1 MGVFSAFCLVAG
13 VLFTASVANAQ
24 EAEDESVPAT
34 EFEYVSPPEIGADD
48 THPEDPPP
56 VDNGAD
62 TSAQEPEEDPLLA
75 VHRAGD
81 AAVFGG
87 DQAGYEAAAAELRAG
102 GRDDLAE
109 GLDVDWAQLND
120 TSAADGAGS
129 NVVAGSFGINGAAC
143 SFGSLQAAINAA
155 TPGQAVVI
163 APGNYSG
170 INVNVN
176 FQVSIVQ
183 GTATCGILPPLSL
196 RNENNVILNGAGT
209 NDAVI
214 EVFGGDTVTLVD
226 LTVAFGDG
234 TDGNLRVFEDSTLRL
249 NNVRSTSG
257 TNSASGGGLLV
268 EDGEAFIIGAAP
280 GAISV
285 RGLETRIDGNEAT
298 FNGGGIAVL
307 ADGELNGNRLIVT
320 NNVADPTQTA
330 GFGDFSVGGGLSVAA
345 DGSADVG
352 LLTATRNTAP
362 RGGGVGALGDVDL
375 EQADI
380 SDNEAVGG
388 GGIVT
393 GAGGGL
399 VVSSSGSADITGNSV
414 ISGNTSTDFGGGVT
428 LQNSARVDITG
439 SSTTQPRIID
449 NTAPN
454 GGGVAVQGVSQLDL
468 NTVEVTNNTAT
479 NNGGGAWVGD
489 GADLDVQETTSCG
502 AVGGVIANDV
512 WCNEFFDNGSQGLG
526 SAIYSDGGNVFVE
539 QTAFIGHNGGT
550 TIDVRNESITRVQN
564 SLLVDNIVREI
575 GDGVITARDTGT
587 ELTAI
592 ALTILENST
601 GISIDTDSATAVT
614 SRILG
619 DQRYGGGTY
628 SGICNVSTDIGNMPG
643 ATLVTDLR
651 LAGTLAA
658 AHSEWEPLADSPAL
672 DVCAGNEGATT
683 DIIDRGVDDANGI
696 GGNQWDA
703 GAYEVR
709 TGFGYLC
716 GGLNA
721 TIVGTQA
728 GETINGTNGND
739 VIAAIGG
746 DDTVNALLGNDTV
759 CGGNGADTLNGQG
772 GDDDLRGQGDDD
784 ILNGGDQNDI
794 AFGGPGDDT
803 LNGGNGTDDL
813 RGQGGDDIVNGGNGV
828 DNMLGQ
834 SGSDE
839 LRTDAGG
846 NRGTTSIVQ
855 GGGGPDLVIGSPDDD
870 ELDGGFGQD
879 EIRGGDGD
887 DILNGGNAG
896 DDLFGGDG
904 ADILNG
910 NSGNDDLFGGDQ
922 NDELNGGP
930 DNDDLFGES
939 GNDALNGQSG
949 TDLCDG
955 GSGAGDTVTPQC
967 ETNVDIP

>member
-1 MGVFSAFCLVAG
+1 M
-13 VLFTASVANAQ
+13 
-24 EAEDESVPAT
+24 
-34 EFEYVSPPEIGADD
+34 AD
-48 THPEDPPP
+48 
-56 VDNGAD
+56 
-62 TSAQEPEEDPLLA
+62 
-75 VHRAGD
+75 
-81 AAVFGG
+81 
-87 DQAGYEAAAAELRAG
+87 
-102 GRDDLAE
+102 
-109 GLDVDWAQLND
+109 
-120 TSAADGAGS
+120 
-129 NVVAGSFGINGAAC
+129 
-143 SFGSLQAAINAA
+143 
-155 TPGQAVVI
+155 
-163 APGNYSG
+163 
-170 INVNVN
+170 
-176 FQVSIVQ
+176 
-183 GTATCGILPPLSL
+183 
-196 RNENNVILNGAGT
+196 
-209 NDAVI
+209 
-214 EVFGGDTVTLVD
+214 
-226 LTVAFGDG
+226 
-234 TDGNLRVFEDSTLRL
+234 
-249 NNVRSTSG
+249 
-257 TNSASGGGLLV
+257 
-268 EDGEAFIIGAAP
+268 
-280 GAISV
+280 
-285 RGLETRIDGNEAT
+285 
-298 FNGGGIAVL
+298 
-307 ADGELNGNRLIVT
+307 
-320 NNVADPTQTA
+320 
-330 GFGDFSVGGGLSVAA
+330 
-345 DGSADVG
+345 
-352 LLTATRNTAP
+352 
-362 RGGGVGALGDVDL
+362 
-375 EQADI
+375 
-380 SDNEAVGG
+380 
-388 GGIVT
+388 
-393 GAGGGL
+393 
-399 VVSSSGSADITGNSV
+399 SSSFSGEADITGNSV
-414 ISGNTSTDFGGGVT
+414 ISGNTSTDFGGGVA
-428 LQNSARVDITG
+428 LQSNARVDITG
-439 SSTTQPRIID
+439 SGTTQPRIID
-449 NTAPN
+449 NNAPN
-454 GGGVAVQGVSQLDL
+454 GGGVALQSGSQLDL

-489 GADLDVQETTSCG
+489 GTDLDIQELSGCAT
-502 AVGGVIANDV
+502 GGVIANDV
-512 WCNEFFDNGSQGLG
+512 WCNEFFDNASQGQG
-526 SAIYSDGGNVFVE
+526 SAIYSDGGDVFVE
-539 QTAFIGHNGGT
+539 QTAFIDNDGFS
-550 TIDVRNESITRVQN
+550 TIDVNNESITRVQN
-564 SLLVDNIVREI
+564 SLLVDNTVRELN
-575 GDGVITARDTGT
+575 DGVITARDTGT

-601 GISIDTDSATAVT
+601 DISIDTDDSATAVT

-619 DQRYGGGTY
+619 DERFGSGIF
-628 SGICNVSTDIGNMPG
+628 SGICNVSTDTGFMPG

-672 DVCAGNEGATT
+672 DVCAGDEGAVS
-683 DIIDRGVDDANGI
+683 DIIDRLVDDANGI
-696 GGNQWDA
+696 GGDQFDA

-728 GETINGTNGND
+728 GETITGTNGND

-772 GDDDLRGQGDDD
+772 GDD
-784 ILNGGDQNDI
+784 
-794 AFGGPGDDT
+794 
-803 LNGGNGTDDL
+803 
-813 RGQGGDDIVNGGNGV
+813 IVNGGNGV

-855 GGGGPDLVIGSPDDD
+855 GGGPDLVIGSPDDD

-955 GSGAGDTVTPQC
+955 GSGAGDTATPQC